1 MQRNKVLWKEIFIY
15 LFIYMKSVSEN
26 TAGLDLQ
33 FRTVVASFKLR
44 CSVVCVGFIAGNLLS
59 WIRTYSI
66 RLKSFLL
73 VVCRWKNFIYLLR
86 RFNDNMSCFSHIM
99 QDF

>member
-1 MQRNKVLWKEIFIY
+1 
-15 LFIYMKSVSEN
+15 MKSVSEN

-59 WIRTYSI
+59 
-66 RLKSFLL
+66 
-73 VVCRWKNFIYLLR
+73 
-86 RFNDNMSCFSHIM
+86 
-99 QDF
+99 

>member
-44 CSVVCVGFIAGNLLS
+44 CSVICVGFIAGSLFS

-66 RLKSFLL
+66 RLK
-73 VVCRWKNFIYLLR
+73 NFFVGCVSLKEFHIYYDV
-86 RFNDNMSCFSHIM
+86 FNDNMSCFSHIM